1 MEIFHSAVLTNSFSP
16 YAKATILGNAVFFS
30 GQVAIADDGSLIA
43 GGIAKEAE
51 KLFENIDIILDELS
65 IPKTNVVKMNIYIAK
80 MDPDI
85 FDEFNQVYR
94 SWIGG
99 HRPARTAVGVY
110 SLPKEANVEIELI
123 AENGGV

>member
-94 SWIGG
+94 SWIGE
-99 HRPARTAVGVY
+99 HRPARTVVGVY

>member
-80 MDPDI
+80 MDSDT
-85 FDEFNQVYR
+85 FDEFNQVYIG
-94 SWIGG
+94 WIGG
-99 HRPARTAVGVY
+99 HRPARTTVGVY
-110 SLPKEANVEIELI
+110 SLPKDANVEIELI